1 MEIKWIK
8 IRTNNK
14 NSNLIWELWSDFYSK
29 WHFNNLWLDG
39 KKIYAVYHNYELD
52 KNWNFNLLEW
62 NYDLIIWWESNNE
75 NYESVI
81 LNDWIYAKFDTDWE
95 MPEKIIKV
103 WWKIWKSNINR
114 NFKTDYELYENSID
128 INNPGVTIY
137 IWKNN

>member
-14 NSNLIWELWSDFYSK
+14 NSNLIWELWNDFYSK
-29 WHFNNLWLDG
+29 WHFNNLWLNG

-81 LNDWIYAKFDTDWE
+81 LNDWVYEKFDTDWE

-128 INNPGVTIY
+128 INNPRVTIY

>member
-81 LNDWIYAKFDTDWE
+81 LNDWIYEKFDTDWE